1 MIYAFSI
8 PLLCLIGAAII
19 AGVTISLEKLGP
31 IRSKQLM
38 RRHKKS
44 AFLHRWLSKLHRH
57 FEWDDFFFILNATRS
72 ILLLD
77 YAMSES
83 FYLITEVFP
92 QDVITETPIPIL
104 LLTILITL
112 AIALVADVIIRIF
125 SNHWP
130 KAILRITLFPT
141 SFLSIL
147 FVPLTSPLLVLSKSL
162 FKSKEPTEG
171 ETPRK
176 VAQAKILDLIQDTEF
191 ASYLDPVQRRLL
203 SRVVAFQERIVREIM
218 VPRVDV
224 IALSSKATVHEAAA
238 AFAAE
243 QYSRIPV
250 YQDTVDQICGVLLYK
265 DLLSVYTA
273 NHKDDALSQTI
284 ESLVKPII
292 YAPETKKIS
301 KLLQEFRK
309 KQSHLAIVV
318 DEYGGTEGIVS
329 IEDILEELVGE
340 IEDEHDIDEE
350 ELATQDGNAWVLD
363 ARMSIHDIEKETGIT
378 IPPSPEYDTIGGY
391 VFHRAGTIPAAGW
404 RMHHEHF
411 ELEVLSSTDRAI
423 EKVRILPAA
432 S

>member
-1 MIYAFSI
+1 MVYVFSI

-19 AGVTISLEKLGP
+19 TGMCISLEKLGP

-38 RRHKKS
+38 RQHKKS
-44 AFLHRWLSKLHRH
+44 AFLYQLLSKLHRH
-57 FEWDDFFFILNATRS
+57 FEWDDFFFILNATRN

-92 QDVITETPIPIL
+92 QDVVSDTPIHIL
-104 LLTILITL
+104 LLSILITL
-112 AIALVADVIIRIF
+112 AIALIADVAIRIF
-125 SNHWP
+125 SNKWP
-130 KAILRITLFPT
+130 KAILRIMIFPT
-141 SFLSIL
+141 SLLSTL
-147 FVPLTSPLLVLSKSL
+147 FVPLTSPLLALSKSL
-162 FKSKEPTEG
+162 FKSKALTEG

-224 IALSSKATVHEAAA
+224 IALSSRATVQEAAS

-243 QYSRIPV
+243 QYSRIPI
-250 YQDTVDQICGVLLYK
+250 YQETVDQICGVLLYK
-265 DLLSVYTA
+265 DLLSFYTE
-273 NHKDDALSQTI
+273 NRHNDALHQTI
-284 ESLVKPII
+284 GSLVKPVI

-318 DEYGGTEGIVS
+318 DEYGGTEGIAS

-350 ELATQDGNAWVLD
+350 DLATQDGNAWVLD

-391 VFHRAGTIPAAGW
+391 VFHRAGTIPAVGW
-404 RMHHEHF
+404 RMHHENF

-423 EKVRILPAA
+423 DKIRLMPTA

>member
-1 MIYAFSI
+1 MVYLFSI

-19 AGVTISLEKLGP
+19 SGVAVSLEKLGP

-38 RRHKKS
+38 RKHSKA
-44 AFLHRWLSKLHRH
+44 AFLHRLLSKLHRH
-57 FEWDDFFFILNATRS
+57 FQWDDFSFILNATRS
-72 ILLLD
+72 ILLLN
-77 YAMSES
+77 YAMSGS
-83 FYLITEVFP
+83 FYLLTDIFP
-92 QDVITETPIPIL
+92 QDVISDVPIHIL
-104 LLTILITL
+104 LLSILVTL
-112 AIALVADVIIRIF
+112 IVALIADVTIRIF
-125 SNHWP
+125 SNQWP
-130 KAILRITLFPT
+130 KAVLRIVFLPT
-141 SFLSIL
+141 SLVATIFI
-147 FVPLTSPLLVLSKSL
+147 PLTSPLLALSKSL

-191 ASYLDPVQRRLL
+191 ANYLDPVQRRLL
-203 SRVVAFQERIVREIM
+203 SHVVAFQERIVREIM

-224 IALSSKATVHEAAA
+224 VALSSKATVQEAAT

-250 YQDTVDQICGVLLYK
+250 YEDTVDHICGVLLYK
-265 DLLSVYTA
+265 DLLSIYTSD
-273 NHKDDALSQTI
+273 HQETALNQTV
-284 ESLVKPII
+284 ESLIKPII

-318 DEYGGTEGIVS
+318 DEYGGTEGIAS

-350 ELATQDGNAWVLD
+350 DLATQDGSTWVLD
-363 ARMSIHDIEKETGIT
+363 ARMSIHDIEKETGII

-404 RMHHEHF
+404 RMHHENF

-423 EKVRILPAA
+423 DKIRLMPAGN
-432 S
+432 